1 MRAVLNLI
9 SLLAVGLIMAAII
22 MAAPTET
29 MRGTE
34 LKQFLEGFDFAA
46 PALDYRS
53 VLAGLALGVVIALIA
68 RISWV
73 DIARRT
79 AGWIANQAHRLLL
92 LALAAI
98 LIGVIIYV

>member
-1 MRAVLNLI
+1 MRSVLNLI

-22 MAAPTET
+22 MAAPADTT
-29 MRGTE
+29 RGAE
-34 LKQFLEGFDFAA
+34 LMQFFDRFDFAA
-46 PALDYRS
+46 PGLDYRS

-92 LALAAI
+92 LGLAAI